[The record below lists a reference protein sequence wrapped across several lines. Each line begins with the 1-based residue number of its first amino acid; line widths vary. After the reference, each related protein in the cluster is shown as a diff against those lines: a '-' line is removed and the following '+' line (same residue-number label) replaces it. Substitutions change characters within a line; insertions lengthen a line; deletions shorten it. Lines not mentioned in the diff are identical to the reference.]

1 MNPNGAAGGKNM
13 RRSSR
18 VVGLLFFVL
27 FLMGFQTDYVKF
39 QTGATYS
46 WDKDRRQ
53 VTGLL
58 SRPAGAGRSP
68 AVVLLH
74 TCGGLQPHVISAWPR
89 YLTGLG
95 YVVLAADSYTPRGY
109 AKCTNSGTW
118 KNDQT
123 KDAFGALDYLAG
135 LPFVDGER
143 IAVMGF
149 SAGAFAV
156 NDNVINR
163 SRQRAGMRNYKAA
176 ISLYGRC
183 SDPLRWYTEKDIPLM
198 QIVGEL
204 DAFRSSCENMRIDWN
219 VSIEVHVLPGAYHAF
234 DQSQITAKRPAPLI
248 EITHRVDNQMLY
260 DAARTREARE
270 LTRAFLDKH
279 L

>member
-1 MNPNGAAGGKNM
+1 M

-18 VVGLLFFVL
+18 VVGFLFCAL
-27 FLMGFQTDYVKF
+27 FLMGFQSSRVEF

-46 WDKDRRQ
+46 WDKDHRQ
-53 VTGLL
+53 VAGLL
-58 SRPAGAGRSP
+58 SRPAGEGRSP

-74 TCGGLQPHVISAWPR
+74 TCDGLQPHVILHWPR

-95 YVVLAADSYTPRGY
+95 YVVLSVGSYTPRGY
-109 AKCTNSGTW
+109 YRCTERTTW

-149 SAGAFAV
+149 SAGAFAI

-163 SRQRAGMRNYKAA
+163 SRQRTGMRNYRAA

-183 SDPLRWYTEKDIPLM
+183 SDTLRWYTEKDIPLM
-198 QIVGEL
+198 QIVGEF
-204 DAFRSSCENMRIDWN
+204 DKFRSICVGMRIDWN
-219 VSIEVHVLPGAYHAF
+219 VLIEVHVLKGAYHAF
-234 DQSQITAKRPAPLI
+234 DHPQITSKRPAPLMDM
-248 EITHRVDNQMLY
+248 TYRVDNLMLY
-260 DAARTREARE
+260 DAAKTREARE
-270 LTRAFLDKH
+270 LTRAFLAKH

>member
-1 MNPNGAAGGKNM
+1 MNM

-18 VVGLLFFVL
+18 VVGFLFCAL
-27 FLMGFQTDYVKF
+27 FLMGFQTSRVEF

-46 WDKDRRQ
+46 WDKDHQ
-53 VTGLL
+53 LVAGLL
-58 SRPAGAGRSP
+58 SRPAGEGRSP

-74 TCGGLQPHVISAWPR
+74 TCDGLQPHVILHWPR

-95 YVVLAADSYTPRGY
+95 YVVLSVGSYTPRGY
-109 AKCTNSGTW
+109 YRCTERTTW

-149 SAGAFAV
+149 SAGAFAI
-156 NDNVINR
+156 NDLLIGR
-163 SRQRAGMRNYKAA
+163 SRQRTGIRNYKAA

-183 SDPLRWYTEKDIPLM
+183 SIPLGAYTENDIPLM
-198 QIVGEL
+198 QIVGEH
-204 DAFRSSCENMRIDWN
+204 DTFRANCVGDSLKSRP
-219 VSIEVHVLPGAYHAF
+219 IEVHVLKGAYHAF
-234 DQSQITAKRPAPLI
+234 DQSQITSKRLVPKFCV
-248 EITHRVDNQMLY
+248 HDCVDNPMLY

-270 LTRAFLDKH
+270 LTRAFLAKH